1 MNSINR
7 SSYCKGLFERSKHL
21 CNCQMR
27 KRNKTVRGE
36 RQKEWRGRER
46 GERERER
53 EGEKKTEV
61 ERERMR
67 FNELLL
73 EKEGERD
80 GVSRERNQIDR

>member
-1 MNSINR
+1 
-7 SSYCKGLFERSKHL
+7 
-21 CNCQMR
+21 MR
-27 KRNKTVRGE
+27 KGNKTVRGE
-36 RQKEWRGRER
+36 RQKEWRERER
-46 GERERER
+46 EERERER
-53 EGEKKTEV
+53 EREREKKTEV